1 MLHHDERSLFCRG
14 GTGRGASLS
23 DRPPGLSPIKS
34 FAGTNPFF
42 RSEWTRRSKPEERCP
57 CSAPIL
63 QSQIRRSLHATAQP
77 AAVQNVTVPSEGSKG
92 QIRKEGCSS
101 ELNDP
106 ARPTADRTVSTP
118 SDSAG
123 KAQNIQVI
131 TKLLYYILLDIYIY
145 IYI

>member
-1 MLHHDERSLFCRG
+1 MDWEVEA
-14 GTGRGASLS
+14 GRTVPLSSADLAVTDSPLSARHRPAS
-23 DRPPGLSPIKS
+23 R
-34 FAGTNPFF
+34 
-42 RSEWTRRSKPEERCP
+42 RSERNRSFG
-57 CSAPIL
+57 
-63 QSQIRRSLHATAQP
+63 
-77 AAVQNVTVPSEGSKG
+77 SEGSKG

-145 IYI
+145 IYIYSIAPL